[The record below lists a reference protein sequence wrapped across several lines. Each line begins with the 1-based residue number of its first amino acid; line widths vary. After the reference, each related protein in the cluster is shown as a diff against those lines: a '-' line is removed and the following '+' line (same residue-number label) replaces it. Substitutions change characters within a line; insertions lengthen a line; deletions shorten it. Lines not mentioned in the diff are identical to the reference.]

1 MEAILTSVKEKNCKE
16 LQMLGQHEEQN
27 QGDTAQG
34 KFFVLLLLFYMLQ
47 HAVHV
52 FSVLHTEYI
61 AGIVQISIHCNG

>member
-27 QGDTAQG
+27 QGTLHKVNFCSASP
-34 KFFVLLLLFYMLQ
+34 FYMLQ